1 MAIDWV
7 SLDVGET
14 LVDETHQWV
23 SSADWLAVSRLIFA
37 AARGITCQKSVRC
50 AGVATV
56 CSRVSLR
63 RVNSVCA
70 LKRTSKSVMSG

>member
-23 SSADWLAVSRLIFA
+23 SLADWLAVSRLIFA
-37 AARGITCQKSVRC
+37 AARGITCQRAFAVLAWQLFARVFRC
-50 AGVATV
+50 A
-56 CSRVSLR
+56 VSTR
-63 RVNSVCA
+63 SAR
-70 LKRTSKSVMSG
+70 